1 MARRETGEYSLSET
15 TGASAEGLQAE
26 VVELQEAVDNA
37 TIACGEASGWA
48 ALGCLVGVIGV
59 LPGLGFLTCIL
70 LSFAGAEMGG
80 TTWAYGVLFVF
91 LMTLCGLASIPEKRE
106 KQRKEDN
113 LAAIQEQL
121 ENTMDT
127 LNAVVEQQLGA
138 IARLVRDWRP
148 KGEDA
153 QQLAIFRNGFELTLI
168 FNEGGV
174 VLADHE
180 LDRLFVLKIEDTSDV
195 QYNFDRKHL
204 GSKSKSDSSA
214 AMSAIG
220 WALGAGLVGKLAHDS
235 FDVGDMATA
244 GVAGAIVGASDAPR
258 SAEQIYEEHAVVD
271 LYSTCNALPMLALD
285 FGPRQVTAK
294 RFYSYITNASGP
306 SD

>member
-1 MARRETGEYSLSET
+1 MDTINLYSY
-15 TGASAEGLQAE
+15 A
-26 VVELQEAVDNA
+26 
-37 TIACGEASGWA
+37 I
-48 ALGCLVGVIGV
+48 VGI
-59 LPGLGFLTCIL
+59 
-70 LSFAGAEMGG
+70 
-80 TTWAYGVLFVF
+80 LFV
-91 LMTLCGLASIPEKRE
+91 LLATLVVLKAKRE
-106 KQRKEDN
+106 KHRKNDN

-121 ENTMDT
+121 ENTKAG

-148 KGEDA
+148 KSEDS
-153 QQLAIFRNGFELTLI
+153 QQLAIFRNGFVLTLI

-174 VLADHE
+174 VLVDHE

-195 QYNFDRKHL
+195 QYQFDRKHL

-220 WALGAGLVGKLAHDS
+220 WALGAGLVGGLARDS

-271 LYSTCNALPMLALD
+271 LYSSCNALPMLALD